1 MSAENV
7 IRLKAL
13 LAEKFPGVRMRLEE
27 PRAEHRCLA
36 SGLPQID
43 KPLRG
48 GFPKGALSEIIVSGA
63 SCGSATLIR
72 ALVEQAARAHE
83 IVTLIDGNDAFNA
96 TQPAD
101 EALTRLLWIRCRT
114 AADAVKAADLV
125 LRDNNLPLVLLD
137 LKSNPEIQLRKIG
150 AATWYRFQRL
160 VEETGTACL
169 VFTPRRMVAPAQ
181 ARVCLH
187 QPWTLPSLDHDGAEV
202 LRELTVEAAD
212 ARQGREL
219 EFTEFQVGPPNR
231 NHSDL
236 TTDEHRSIQ
245 N

>member
-1 MSAENV
+1 MPAANV

-27 PRAEHRCLA
+27 PRAAAQRCLA

-43 KPLRG
+43 EPLRG
-48 GFPKGALSEIIVSGA
+48 GFPKGALSEVIVTGP

-96 TQPAD
+96 TQPA
-101 EALTRLLWIRCRT
+101 EAALTRLLWIRCHD

-137 LKSNPEIQLRKIG
+137 LKSNLESQLRKIG

-160 VEETGTACL
+160 VEETGAACL

-187 QPWTLPSLDHDGAEV
+187 RSWTLPALEHDGTEA

-212 ARQGREL
+212 ARQGREM
-219 EFTEFQVGPPNR
+219 EFTEFQTSPAPSAGR
-231 NHSDL
+231 IK
-236 TTDEHRSIQ
+236 T
-245 N
+245 